1 MSTNQQTRPN
11 VNDHPKANS
20 IWSGVLYGAV
30 IGVVVGILAVALK
43 GRLDDFGAII
53 RTASN
58 MGLLLA
64 VAGALATLLRN
75 FMSGAQ

>member
-1 MSTNQQTRPN
+1 M
-11 VNDHPKANS
+11 NDHPKAKS

-30 IGVVVGILAVALK
+30 IGVGVGILAVALK
-43 GRLDDFGAII
+43 GRLEDVSAVI
-53 RTASN
+53 RSATN